1 MLDNRRSLDRAPG
14 IRRGIVVRA
23 TLVGVMLCAGALGIH
38 ATSQTPP
45 VLPQTIPS
53 EPDGREFI
61 LRVTPAPAPNACVFN
76 SFQTGAFGGYGSYAS
91 TLVRNL
97 GGGAFALRTG
107 LGGKPA
113 TTLKIAVWCRGYGMA
128 LVDVA
133 ALESSTF
140 ERSISLTPRNELP
153 MTGRLLPSSDGV
165 SLADA
170 TLRVYYNADW
180 LCEFFNLADCMVPTW
195 EVAVDR
201 IADVGTFRVMVPDF
215 AGDPV
220 VAKSPGGTPRAST
233 GSFSL
238 RADRNAA
245 PYHYWLEPEGATFS
259 KVPVASAYPSLVL
272 RPRPH

>member
-1 MLDNRRSLDRAPG
+1 MLDNRRSVDRAPG
-14 IRRGIVVRA
+14 IRRGIARA
-23 TLVGVMLCAGALGIH
+23 TIVGLILFAAALGIH
-38 ATSQTPP
+38 ATSQTPTP
-45 VLPQTIPS
+45 PQTIPS
-53 EPDGREFI
+53 EPDGREFM
-61 LRVTPAPAPNACVFN
+61 LRVTPPPALNACVFN
-76 SFQTGAFGGYGSYAS
+76 SFQTGAFGGYGG
-91 TLVRNL
+91 TRVRNL

-140 ERSISLTPRNELP
+140 ERSLSLTPRKDLP
-153 MTGRLLPSSDGV
+153 LNGRLLPSPDGV
-165 SLADA
+165 SLAGA

-201 IADVGTFRVMVPDF
+201 IADAGTVRVMVPDF

-220 VAKSPGGTPRAST
+220 VAKSPAGTPRAST

-238 RADRNAA
+238 RADRDVA
-245 PYHYWLEPEGATFS
+245 PYHYWLEPEGTTFRH
-259 KVPVASAYPSLVL
+259 VPVASAYPSLVL
-272 RPRPH
+272 RPRLH

>member
-23 TLVGVMLCAGALGIH
+23 TLVGLMLCAAALGIH
-38 ATSQTPP
+38 ATNQTPP
-45 VLPQTIPS
+45 VLPQSVPL
-53 EPDGREFI
+53 EPDGREFM
-61 LRVTPAPAPNACVFN
+61 LHVTPAAALNACVFN
-76 SFQTGAFGGYGSYAS
+76 SFQTGAFGGYGS

-113 TTLKIAVWCRGYGMA
+113 TTLKIAMWCRGYGMA

-140 ERSISLTPRNELP
+140 ERSISLTPRKELP
-153 MTGRLLPSSDGV
+153 MAGRLLPSSDGV
-165 SLADA
+165 SLAGA

-201 IADVGTFRVMVPDF
+201 IADAGTFRVMVPDF

-220 VAKSPGGTPRAST
+220 VAKSPGGTPRASP

-245 PYHYWLEPEGATFS
+245 PYDYWLEREGATS
-259 KVPVASAYPSLVL
+259 GTVAVASTYPSLVL
-272 RPRPH
+272 RPRRH